1 MRRGAGVKGQ
11 AGDPSRPPTSPIA
24 GRVLGSVLLGG
35 PEEVEAA
42 VEAAEAA
49 AAPWGK
55 MAAEERA
62 LRLER

>member
-1 MRRGAGVKGQ
+1 MTLPA
-11 AGDPSRPPTSPIA
+11 PPTSPIA

-49 AAPWGK
+49 AAQWGK

-62 LRLER
+62 VRLER